1 MRNDLDRLT
10 DIAESGRAIQRFIAN
25 YDEVSFA
32 ENDLVRSAVFAKL
45 IIIGE
50 AARNLSAAF
59 RDAHTEIPWGGI
71 VGTRNRIAHGYD
83 QVDWE
88 IVWHIARSNVPQ
100 LLRDIE
106 AILQGSSE

>member
-10 DIAESGRAIQRFIAN
+10 DIAESARAIAQFVAGF
-25 YDEVSFA
+25 DEVSFT

-45 IIIGE
+45 IIVGE

-59 RDAHTEIPWGGI
+59 RDAHSQIPWGQI

-83 QVDWE
+83 QVDWQ
-88 IVWHIARSNVPQ
+88 IVWHIATSDVPQ
-100 LLRDIE
+100 LLKDIE
-106 AILQGSSE
+106 RLAHGSNE

>member
-1 MRNDLDRLT
+1 MRNDPDRLT
-10 DIAESGRAIQRFIAN
+10 DIAESSRSIARFVAGL
-25 YDEVSFA
+25 DDVSFA

-59 RDAHTEIPWGGI
+59 RDANPQIPWAQI

-83 QVDWE
+83 HVDWQ
-88 IVWHIARSNVPQ
+88 IVWHISTSDVPQ
-100 LLRDIE
+100 LLKEIE
-106 AILQGSSE
+106 ALAQRSSD

>member
-1 MRNDLDRLT
+1 MPNDLDRLI
-10 DIAESGRAIQRFIAN
+10 DIAEAARAIQGFIAN

-32 ENDLVRSAVFAKL
+32 DNDLVRSAVFAKL

-59 RDAHTEIPWGGI
+59 RDVHPQIPWGQI

-83 QVDWE
+83 QVDWQ
-88 IVWHIARSNVPQ
+88 IVWHISTSDLPQ
-100 LLRDIE
+100 LLNDIE
-106 AILQGSSE
+106 ALAPGVGE